1 MKNLSIEKREYR
13 DGIKRK
19 ETRQGW
25 MDGWMDGCCH
35 GDNLLINRH
44 KPYLLT
50 LGAHAQ
56 GYGTCPVCLFVCLSV
71 CLSVCLL
78 PLNLRHRSFLRSN

>member
-25 MDGWMDGCCH
+25 MDGY
-35 GDNLLINRH
+35 
-44 KPYLLT
+44 K
-50 LGAHAQ
+50 
-56 GYGTCPVCLFVCLSV
+56 
-71 CLSVCLL
+71 
-78 PLNLRHRSFLRSN
+78 